1 MDQHPAPPQPDNATA
16 IAVLRHKERCR
27 GTDAPIRRGNVMEKT
42 NKSTRKV
49 KMKHNAKLEVRT
61 LTAIIKSTVD
71 SLV

>member
-1 MDQHPAPPQPDNATA
+1 M
-16 IAVLRHKERCR
+16 RHKERCR

-49 KMKHNAKLEVRT
+49 KIKHNAKLEVRT

>member
-1 MDQHPAPPQPDNATA
+1 
-16 IAVLRHKERCR
+16 
-27 GTDAPIRRGNVMEKT
+27 MEKT

-49 KMKHNAKLEVRT
+49 KIKRNAKLEVRT